1 MRHNN
6 SIIDKYVIYIHMFSR
21 GIDISWGF
29 AYSTIV
35 CQHLWAQWHKLKEH
49 MWLSDDTEI
58 ERCSLVINMFYDMP
72 LNRWLIASWTLRL
85 LTVTRAPRPS
95 KITPRRDS
103 VFPVPMGR
111 WSERTSR
118 VMQGGFNDDLQ
129 CWVFVQCFS
138 KNFRFQFS
146 AILAWPTV
154 TFFHSLYR
162 FSDSSFS
169 EMGELRKS
177 FIGRKQQ
184 LCFSLH
190 SSKISDTKSDV
201 NSLRHIA
208 TPQLTS
214 KSFKHCHFD
223 SLTFPRCLS
232 HSCRQSS
239 SWKREDNKDFSI
251 PLPHSQRGQPCQQPN
266 RCFSTP
272 FRTCWCH
279 EPGAATPAKTN
290 LVAINSLSNVSI
302 NRICLYIVYRY
313 MHICVLHILYIPYT
327 LCLG

>member
-1 MRHNN
+1 MTCPWTVG
-6 SIIDKYVIYIHMFSR
+6 SLPR
-21 GIDISWGF
+21 GLSGCWQWLERLGRQRLRLDETLF
-29 AYSTIV
+29 FRY
-35 CQHLWAQWHKLKEH
+35 LWADGAKEH
-49 MWLSDDTEI
+49 PVSCKDVSTTICNAEYLFNAFQRI
-58 ERCSLVINMFYDMP
+58 F
-72 LNRWLIASWTLRL
+72 
-85 LTVTRAPRPS
+85 
-95 KITPRRDS
+95 
-103 VFPVPMGR
+103 VFTG
-111 WSERTSR
+111 
-118 VMQGGFNDDLQ
+118 
-129 CWVFVQCFS
+129 WV
-138 KNFRFQFS
+138 QFS

-279 EPGAATPAKTN
+279 EPGAATSLCHCAHKCWQTMVLYAKLHDN
-290 LVAINSLSNVSI
+290 
-302 NRICLYIVYRY
+302 YIDPPRKHVY
-313 MHICVLHILYIPYT
+313 IYI
-327 LCLG
+327 